1 MKIESI
7 DELFMAM
14 ILLGI
19 QIMLESEEEEVAN
32 LCPVRA
38 KYMSPRLIHYSLL
51 FRCKIDL
58 HTDAQSHYTT
68 SYYS

>member
-19 QIMLESEEEEVAN
+19 QIMLESEEEEEVAN

-51 FRCKIDL
+51 FRCKIIL
-58 HTDAQSHYTT
+58 HTDA
-68 SYYS
+68 